1 MKYLFSATLALL
13 LCGCSGIS
21 TCYQGETFPA
31 DSNTPVIAETAPDAG
46 EWQMIGKAVVEG
58 KEHNDR
64 EQLVQ
69 ALLEKAAEV
78 GAGLVVITDYQ
89 VVPAR
94 TNRIQAEDS
103 YMIWANDGAA
113 GDSWA
118 PMERDFAGGY
128 GSADLSRFG
137 VPSRQAESGK
147 SGINT
152 SGVYNRIIYADF
164 YRAK

>member
-1 MKYLFSATLALL
+1 MKAK
-13 LCGCSGIS
+13 
-21 TCYQGETFPA
+21 
-31 DSNTPVIAETAPDAG
+31 N
-46 EWQMIGKAVVEG
+46 
-58 KEHNDR
+58 NDR

-69 ALLEKAAEV
+69 ALSKKAAEV
-78 GAGLVVITDYQ
+78 GAGVVVITDYQ